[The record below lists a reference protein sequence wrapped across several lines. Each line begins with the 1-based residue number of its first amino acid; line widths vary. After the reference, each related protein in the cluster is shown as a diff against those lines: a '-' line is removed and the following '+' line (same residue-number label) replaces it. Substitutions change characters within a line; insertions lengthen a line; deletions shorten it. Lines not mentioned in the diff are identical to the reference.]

1 MTQRPEPYGAYQS
14 DRVFDALEE
23 LERDAADRGVSMA
36 GLALA
41 WALAVPEITA
51 IVIGPNRV
59 EHLAHVSEAL
69 DITLT
74 AAERDRL
81 TEVFA

>member
-1 MTQRPEPYGAYQS
+1 
-14 DRVFDALEE
+14 
-23 LERDAADRGVSMA
+23 MA

-59 EHLAHVSEAL
+59 EHLAHVSEAVA
-69 DITLT
+69 ITLT